1 MGNKSSCSISK
12 DQEKLTE
19 YDLAV
24 FKIKQEKVFWGTIA
38 ICVVYAIVALI
49 LFLAS
54 YLSEKVRYILLNRF
68 LPFTIVYIVGTIIIV
83 SYLTY
88 QVYYFKPIRID
99 KNNNFDQLSC
109 PDYWKL
115 ERVDINDT
123 NKSLFDNYTNTN
135 LFSYRC
141 VMDDKLF
148 NKAKLATGTSV
159 SHLKLANAN
168 LADDKVGYQVVNFD
182 SLNVKENYL
191 YKNLNPLISGNNN
204 NNIYYNDIAS
214 SNAPVA
220 DLMKHSLIMNNYTK
234 IDTKDDKRL
243 LFEYKIDD
251 ASKLTTARELGIT
264 SRITQDTDT
273 NSGGNNTPFEPQTN
287 KYLEIKL
294 NNNKNGISSI
304 NSASSKDGT
313 NVLSSPQTYNNL
325 PLVCDR
331 VYPLYLATKDIEL
344 SKDNSKLDEN
354 TLRCAYSK
362 ICGVPWSDLNC
373 GKYDK

>member
-1 MGNKSSCSISK
+1 MGNKSSCSVSK

-115 ERVDINDT
+115 ERVNINN
-123 NKSLFDNYTNTN
+123 NKDLFDDNTNPN

-141 VMDDKLF
+141 VMDTKLF
-148 NKAKLATGTSV
+148 NKAKLATEDGNDK
-159 SHLKLANAN
+159 LKLANAN
-168 LADDKVGYQVVNFD
+168 LVDDKVGASANYD
-182 SLNVKENYL
+182 DLNKLDKYL
-191 YKNLNPLISGNNN
+191 YKNLINTNHTN
-204 NNIYYNDIAS
+204 NNIYYKNIAS
-214 SNAPVA
+214 TNAPVA
-220 DLMKHSLIMNNYTK
+220 DLMKHSLIMNNYSK
-234 IDTKDDKRL
+234 IDTKDDNRL
-243 LFEYKIDD
+243 LFEYKIDANNISD
-251 ASKLTTARELGIT
+251 AEKIGINH
-264 SRITQDTDT
+264 IKQDT
-273 NSGGNNTPFEPQTN
+273 NIGNGNLDEFEPQTK
-287 KYLEIKL
+287 KYLEI
-294 NNNKNGISSI
+294 NISANKKQIDSM
-304 NSASSKDGT
+304 NSGT
-313 NVLSSPQTYNNL
+313 GLTDTTITANKTGYNNL